1 MNVPCD
7 QELELF
13 LEMPLVDQVDKA
25 GKVRLSRGLP
35 QSQSQGSRATEALSR
50 AWKGKFMG
58 GEVYGRGGATR
69 RKQQQQWE
77 GQGRKGAEEPAGT
90 LIPSSFPRPPA
101 RLAHLARPCNQ
112 PDYTPTAS
120 DKVCV
125 SWLKFLRS
133 KSQLIHFVLWAGWF
147 L

>member
-1 MNVPCD
+1 MYPVTRSLKYFWKCLWWTRWTKLGRLGYPGVCSR
-7 QELELF
+7 
-13 LEMPLVDQVDKA
+13 A
-25 GKVRLSRGLP
+25 RVRGHEP
-35 QSQSQGSRATEALSR
+35 QSL
-50 AWKGKFMG
+50 G

-77 GQGRKGAEEPAGT
+77 GQGRKGAEEPAGA

-112 PDYTPTAS
+112 PDYTPTTS

-133 KSQLIHFVLWAGWF
+133 KSQLIHFVQWAGWF